1 MTVYSIWN
9 QAIPTI
15 SGTGSS
21 TGTFAVIFTLSQSAS
36 LTGIWVYSSNVD
48 AALPTEIG
56 IFDMAT
62 GALVPGTDNASPSWS
77 GTLGSG
83 WVKCTYNGSV
93 TLDTRARGYCV
104 ARLVI
109 AGAVNHGYSNT
120 VTFPVTSGIL
130 TAPAED
136 VTSGLFNGPFN
147 TAAPFSFP
155 NSSGGV
161 GPPVFDWLVDVEVTT
176 SAGLPAA
183 TLVSCGGGSTRL
195 AEAYRFV
202 R

>member
-1 MTVYSIWN
+1 MTVYSIFS
-9 QAIPTI
+9 QATPVI

-21 TGTFAVIFTLSQSAS
+21 TGTFTVIFTLAQPAA

-48 AALPTEIG
+48 SALPGEIG

-62 GALVPGTDNASPSWS
+62 GTLVTGTHNTSPAWS

-83 WVKCTYNGSV
+83 WVKCAYDGSV
-93 TLDTRARGYCV
+93 TLDTRARGYC
-104 ARLVI
+104 AGRLVI
-109 AGAVNHGYSNT
+109 AGAVNHGYSNA

-155 NSSGGV
+155 NSSGGA
-161 GPPVFDWLVDVEVTT
+161 GPPVFDWLVDVEVT
-176 SAGLPAA
+176 SGGLPAA
-183 TLVSCGGGSTRL
+183 TAVSRGGNPRL
-195 AEAYRFV
+195 TETYRSA